1 MFYNYYFTTHSNIT
15 FLNPKC
21 EGQDER
27 KKKKALKLCVDEQWQ
42 TGKE

>member
-27 KKKKALKLCVDEQWQ
+27 ALKLCVDEQWQ